1 MAVVRTAPGESVTF
15 RALGLLDAFDGQ
27 HRVLSLTQVSRR
39 TGVPLA
45 TAQRRLRDLV
55 DGRLLEQ
62 RADGLYEIG
71 TRMWRLGLLTRPTSI
86 REAALPHLQDLV
98 ARTGHTVHLAVPDG
112 HAALIVDRLAG
123 SRTLPTR
130 HLPGGRLPLYCTA
143 VGKAL
148 LAFAPAA
155 TQDAVLGAM
164 VPHTPYTVTDPAA
177 VRAQLTRVRRTR
189 VAESRQHYRLG
200 RSSVAVP
207 VFGNEGEVSAAIGL
221 IGPLDLH
228 LGAHVEAMRACATV
242 VTHAVGVLEQQ
253 WLED

>member
-1 MAVVRTAPGESVTF
+1 MVVVRTAPGESVTF

-27 HRVLSLTQVSRR
+27 HRVLSLTQISRR

-55 DGRLLEQ
+55 DGRLLAQ

-71 TRMWRLGLLTRPTSI
+71 TRMWRLGLLTRPTSM

-130 HLPGGRLPLYCTA
+130 HLPGARLPLYCTA
-143 VGKAL
+143 VGMAL
-148 LAFAPAA
+148 LAFAAPT
-155 TQDAVLGAM
+155 TQDAVLEAM
-164 VPHTPYTVTDPAA
+164 VPHTPFTVTDPAL
-177 VRAQLTRVRRTR
+177 VRAQLRKTRRTR
-189 VAESRQHYRLG
+189 LAESRQQHRLG
-200 RSSVAVP
+200 RASVAVP
-207 VFGNEGEVSAAIGL
+207 VVGSDGEVSAAIAV
-221 IGPLDLH
+221 IGPLDLN
-228 LGAHVEAMRACATV
+228 LGAHVETMRACATAV
-242 VTHAVGVLEQQ
+242 AHAVGVLEQE
-253 WLED
+253 WFED